1 MNLEGLAE
9 LQCAFL
15 RVRVEIFEEASI
27 MVWSPVLPC
36 ILLH

>member
-15 RVRVEIFEEASI
+15 RVRVEIFEDPSI
-27 MVWSPVLPC
+27 TVWSPVLPY